1 MRFFPPPG
9 TKSPWKT
16 KLNWSCQA
24 AGMEQFPSNSISH
37 YRITRR
43 IISSLCLV
51 LLATDTLRQS
61 ESEMSK
67 NTTNTTKQADIYY
80 RSCRLFA
87 LRKYHPECQT
97 IKLVMFVL
105 WGIKI
110 IDQMML
116 NVGQCNHCHTNSHVL
131 FCKKKKEDI
140 LLLFWSLVLIWL
152 KQNAHLDS
160 MILNYWFQW
169 FSHMIYQCHFSKPCL
184 AQTPHITHA
193 ASPFW

>member
-37 YRITRR
+37 YRITGR

-51 LLATDTLRQS
+51 LLAADTFRQS

-67 NTTNTTKQADIYY
+67 NTTNTTKQAGIYY

-87 LRKYHPECQT
+87 LRTCHPECQT
-97 IKLVMFVL
+97 TKLVMFVL
-105 WGIKI
+105 WGSEI
-110 IDQMML
+110 IVQMML
-116 NVGQCNHCHTNSHVL
+116 NVGQLNHCRTNFHVL
-131 FCKKKKEDI
+131 ATKRRIFC
-140 LLLFWSLVLIWL
+140 FCFGHS
-152 KQNAHLDS
+152 A
-160 MILNYWFQW
+160 
-169 FSHMIYQCHFSKPCL
+169 SHD
-184 AQTPHITHA
+184 
-193 ASPFW
+193 